1 MIRNILIGVLTVG
14 IVGVG
19 IWGYQEHKEKNAI
32 LINAENNYQRAF
44 HELTYNID
52 ILHDK
57 IGTTLAMSSRTSLSP
72 TLAEVWRIT
81 SEANNSVGQ
90 LPLTLLPFNKTEEF
104 LSNIGDFSYKTAVRD
119 LEKEP
124 LTDEEYKTLQSL
136 YSQAAEIQNELR
148 KVQHLT
154 LKNNLRWMDVEMA
167 IASGRE
173 AADNTI
179 IDGFKTVEKKVEGY
193 SETDMGPIM
202 TSMEKKESGY
212 RNLPGKKITKNEAVN
227 IAKKYTKVSQNA
239 KTKVVENGKGSDFGF
254 YSVSIQDKNGETNM
268 DITKKGGYP
277 IWLINSRDV
286 REQKISLN
294 DASIKANQFLTERG
308 FKDLELFESTQ
319 YDHIGLFHF
328 VTKKNNVRIYPESI
342 MVKVALDDGSIIGF
356 SAEQYLGTNNKHK
369 EIPSAKISEEEA
381 RKAINKNVNV
391 METRLAIIN
400 NEVNDE
406 VLCYEFLGTLDND
419 TYRIY
424 VNAQDGSE
432 EYVEKLQN
440 AEPIYEDVANGKA

>member
-72 TLAEVWRIT
+72 TLSEVWRIT

-202 TSMEKKESGY
+202 TSMEKKEPGY

-286 REQKISLN
+286 KEQKISLN

>member
-202 TSMEKKESGY
+202 TSMEKKELGY

-286 REQKISLN
+286 KEQKISLN

-319 YDHIGLFHF
+319 YDHIGLFNF

>member
-202 TSMEKKESGY
+202 TSMEEKESGY

-286 REQKISLN
+286 KEQKISLN

-319 YDHIGLFHF
+319 YDHIGLFNF

>member
-202 TSMEKKESGY
+202 TSMEEKESGY
-212 RNLPGKKITKNEAVN
+212 RNLPGKKISKNEAVN

-277 IWLINSRDV
+277 IWLINNRDV
-286 REQKISLN
+286 KEQKISLN

-319 YDHIGLFHF
+319 YDHIGLFNF

-356 SAEQYLGTNNKHK
+356 SAEQYLGTNNKHR

-440 AEPIYEDVANGKA
+440 AEPIYEDVVNGKA

>member
-212 RNLPGKKITKNEAVN
+212 CNLPGKKITKNEAVN

-286 REQKISLN
+286 KEQKISLN

-319 YDHIGLFHF
+319 YDHIGLFNF

>member
-1 MIRNILIGVLTVG
+1 
-14 IVGVG
+14 
-19 IWGYQEHKEKNAI
+19 
-32 LINAENNYQRAF
+32 
-44 HELTYNID
+44 
-52 ILHDK
+52 
-57 IGTTLAMSSRTSLSP
+57 
-72 TLAEVWRIT
+72 
-81 SEANNSVGQ
+81 
-90 LPLTLLPFNKTEEF
+90 
-104 LSNIGDFSYKTAVRD
+104 
-119 LEKEP
+119 
-124 LTDEEYKTLQSL
+124 
-136 YSQAAEIQNELR
+136 
-148 KVQHLT
+148 
-154 LKNNLRWMDVEMA
+154 
-167 IASGRE
+167 
-173 AADNTI
+173 
-179 IDGFKTVEKKVEGY
+179 
-193 SETDMGPIM
+193 
-202 TSMEKKESGY
+202 MEKKESGY

-286 REQKISLN
+286 KEQKISLN

-319 YDHIGLFHF
+319 YDHIGLFNF

>member
-202 TSMEKKESGY
+202 TSMEEKESGY
-212 RNLPGKKITKNEAVN
+212 RNLPGKKISKNEAVN

-286 REQKISLN
+286 KEQKISLN

-308 FKDLELFESTQ
+308 FKNLELFESTQ
-319 YDHIGLFHF
+319 YDHIGLFNF

-356 SAEQYLGTNNKHK
+356 SAEQYLGTNNKHR

-381 RKAINKNVNV
+381 RKAIHKNVNV

-440 AEPIYEDVANGKA
+440 AEPIYEDVVNGKA

>member
-202 TSMEKKESGY
+202 TSMEEKESGY

-286 REQKISLN
+286 KEQKISLN

-308 FKDLELFESTQ
+308 FKNLELFESTQ
-319 YDHIGLFHF
+319 YDHIGLFNF